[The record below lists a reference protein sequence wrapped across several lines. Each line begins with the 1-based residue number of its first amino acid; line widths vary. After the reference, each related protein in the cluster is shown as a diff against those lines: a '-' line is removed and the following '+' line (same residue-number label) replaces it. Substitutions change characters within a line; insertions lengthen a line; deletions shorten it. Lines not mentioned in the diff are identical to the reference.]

1 MPTATSRDY
10 YQILGIPEKADATEV
25 KKAYRKLAKQYHPDA
40 NQNDPRAA
48 ERFKEIGEAYAVLS
62 DPQKRQQYDQM
73 RRMGP
78 FTGFGGERGRPG
90 GFGAGTPGGAGAP
103 GGDFRFTMDDLG
115 DLGGIGDLFSSIFD
129 FGRKRQP
136 RTGPER
142 GANVEY
148 TVEVPFETAAR
159 GGTLNV
165 TVPVVEECATCGG
178 SGAAPGTRVTVCSEC
193 KGSGTVSFGQG
204 GFAVNRPCPACY
216 GRGQIPA
223 QPCPACSGSG
233 QVRQERQ
240 IRLRIPAGVDTGSK
254 IRLAGQGERGSAG
267 GKAGDL
273 LITVH
278 VKPHHFF
285 RRKGLDIHC
294 TVPVNIAQA
303 ALGSK
308 IRVRTVTG
316 GKVSLRLPPGT
327 QSGTKFRIPGQGI
340 EKGEKRGDQ
349 YVQVKITVPD
359 RLDDEEQ
366 RLMREFAEAAEL
378 KY

>member
-1 MPTATSRDY
+1 MPTATSKDY
-10 YQILGIPEKADATEV
+10 YQILGVSEKADASEI

-40 NQNDPRAA
+40 NQDDPKAA

-62 DPQKRQQYDQM
+62 NPEKRKQYDQM

-78 FTGFGGERGRPG
+78 FTGFGGAQRSGAGGAGGGFGGQAPG
-90 GFGAGTPGGAGAP
+90 GFTFSTEDLSDLGG
-103 GGDFRFTMDDLG
+103 LG
-115 DLGGIGDLFSSIFD
+115 DLFGSIFD
-129 FGRKRQP
+129 FGRKRKT

-142 GANVEY
+142 GGDVEY
-148 TVEVPFETAAR
+148 TVEVDFEVAAR
-159 GGTLNV
+159 GGTISV
-165 TVPVVEECATCGG
+165 MVPVTDECATCGG
-178 SGAAPGTRVTVCSEC
+178 SGAAPGTRTVVCAEC

-216 GRGQIPA
+216 GRGHIPA
-223 QPCPACSGSG
+223 QPCPTCAGSG

-240 IRLRIPAGVDTGSK
+240 IRVKIPAGVDTGSK
-254 IRLAGQGERGSAG
+254 IRLAGQGERGRG
-267 GKAGDL
+267 GGTAGDL
-273 LITVH
+273 LITIR
-278 VKPHHFF
+278 VKPHRFF

-316 GKVSLRLPPGT
+316 GKVSLKVPPGT

-340 EKGEKRGDQ
+340 VKSGQQGDQ
-349 YVQVKITVPD
+349 YVQVKITVPEK
-359 RLDDEEQ
+359 LDPEEE

-378 KY
+378 RY